1 MRLWWRWLALIC
13 TVLTEKHVRVTAC
26 IARMPVTHVFQC
38 ISKLIPSIITAHLLK
53 QRYLLV
59 LSYKVAFLSYF
70 RLSLEKITRQCN
82 AFDWVFPV
90 WLLLGGCFIKHMQRY
105 VLFKRKKV
113 AYGTYSHWKSYI
125 VRITLTLY
133 EVFDANFL
141 DSRVCN
147 KCSLSVPLDSSNS
160 VEKLCDSWVW
170 VRRYVALV
178 VSVPIPL
185 RTQLVRTPTRR
196 KAFLRNYGKQ
206 KNLTQTEGVLVYNF
220 HWQK

>member
-1 MRLWWRWLALIC
+1 MIC

-53 QRYLLV
+53 QRYLL
-59 LSYKVAFLSYF
+59 
-70 RLSLEKITRQCN
+70 
-82 AFDWVFPV
+82 VFPV

-147 KCSLSVPLDSSNS
+147 KCSLSVPLDSSFS
-160 VEKLCDSWVW
+160 TE
-170 VRRYVALV
+170 
-178 VSVPIPL
+178 L
-185 RTQLVRTPTRR
+185 RKTKKCQRTLDT
-196 KAFLRNYGKQ
+196 N
-206 KNLTQTEGVLVYNF
+206 TEP
-220 HWQK
+220 

>member
-1 MRLWWRWLALIC
+1 
-13 TVLTEKHVRVTAC
+13 
-26 IARMPVTHVFQC
+26 MPVTHVFQC

-59 LSYKVAFLSYF
+59 LPYKVAFLSYF

-82 AFDWVFPV
+82 AFDWIFPV

-113 AYGTYSHWKSYI
+113 AYATYSHWKSYI
-125 VRITLTLY
+125 ARLTLTLY

-185 RTQLVRTPTRR
+185 RTQLVRTAQEVRGTSDLRGPEWNVEPRDAKLFYKITENKKSANEHLPQTYAIFFDYSPT
-196 KAFLRNYGKQ
+196 K
-206 KNLTQTEGVLVYNF
+206 
-220 HWQK
+220 W